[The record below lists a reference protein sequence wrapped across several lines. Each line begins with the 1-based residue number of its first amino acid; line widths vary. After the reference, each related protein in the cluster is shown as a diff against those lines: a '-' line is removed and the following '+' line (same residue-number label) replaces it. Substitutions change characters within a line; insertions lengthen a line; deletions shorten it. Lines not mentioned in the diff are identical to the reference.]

1 MKKNINYLFLFLI
14 IFLISLITILSTIG
28 IETNKFNKIIS
39 DKVSQ
44 ANGINLKLNTVKF
57 KLI

>member
-1 MKKNINYLFLFLI
+1 MKKTINYLFLFLI

-39 DKVSQ
+39 DKASRC
-44 ANGINLKLNTVKF
+44 GINLN
-57 KLI
+57 